1 MNEENTLPKISNY
14 KSKIILLLL
23 VIVTVISL
31 VYIMQERTK
40 RAPDFQAKIY
50 PSMEEYFQL
59 NDHIG
64 TPILLN
70 FWASWCV
77 PCEVEFPHIQ
87 KMREKYIPPR

>member
-50 PSMEEYFQL
+50 PSMEE
-59 NDHIG
+59 
-64 TPILLN
+64 
-70 FWASWCV
+70 
-77 PCEVEFPHIQ
+77 
-87 KMREKYIPPR
+87 